1 MVNVVGEVI
10 VGVGGKVREMD
21 VKSVNIFAFLYARKS
36 SGVNLITFRTG
47 GILLTPEVY
56 QLNG

>member
-1 MVNVVGEVI
+1 MGEVI